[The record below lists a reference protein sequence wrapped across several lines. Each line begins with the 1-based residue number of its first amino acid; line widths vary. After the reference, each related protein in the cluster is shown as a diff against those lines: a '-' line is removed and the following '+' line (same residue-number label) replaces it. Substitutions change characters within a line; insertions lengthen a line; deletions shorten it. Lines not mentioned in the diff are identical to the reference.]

1 MTPRQHTP
9 TRSSLRTTVNP
20 RLTDALVDRLV
31 DMWVA
36 VTHAGGAVGFVG
48 RVTHDEVATGVAGFW
63 DRVIDGVVDLVIAED
78 DAQVVGFGFLVPA
91 EDPAVTGHR
100 AEVQKLMRDPQA
112 AGRGVGATV
121 LAALEDRA
129 VQRDVSL
136 VTLTVRGGTGREAY
150 YARHGYRQVASLPDW
165 VRIEGRPTDLL
176 VMAKSVGTGP
186 PDAVP
191 PAERTAPKEE
201 TPTVPRP
208 DDLRLEVKRLDTDL
222 PLPAYARPGDAGLDL
237 FARED
242 KVLPPGTRCLM
253 PTGLAVAIPD
263 GWVGLVHPRSG
274 LAVRQGLSIVNS
286 PGTIDAGYRGELMVP
301 LINLDPSVTIRLA
314 RGERIAQL
322 LLQRVG
328 HAQLVEVDE
337 LPDGVRGGDGFG
349 STGR

>member
-1 MTPRQHTP
+1 MPSRQTTPS
-9 TRSSLRTTVNP
+9 RSSLRTTVNP

-31 DMWVA
+31 DIWVD
-36 VTHAGGAVGFVG
+36 VTHEGGAVGFVG
-48 RVTHDEVATGVAGFW
+48 RVSRDEVATGVAGFW
-63 DRVIDGVVDLVIAED
+63 DRVIDGAVDLVVVED
-78 DAQVVGFGFLVPA
+78 DQQVVGFGFLVPA
-91 EDPAVTGHR
+91 EDPAVTSHR
-100 AEVQKLMRDPQA
+100 AEVQKLMRDPRVS
-112 AGRGVGATV
+112 GRGIGAVV
-121 LAALEDRA
+121 LEALEDRA
-129 VQRDVSL
+129 VERGVSL
-136 VTLTVRGGTGREAY
+136 VTLTVRGGTGREAFY
-150 YARHGYRQVASLPDW
+150 VDRGYRQVATLPDW
-165 VRIEGRPTDLL
+165 VRIDGRSTDLL
-176 VMAKSVGTGP
+176 VMAKPVGAGSPSAGP
-186 PDAVP
+186 DDPGTP
-191 PAERTAPKEE
+191 LEEE
-201 TPTVPRP
+201 TATVPRP
-208 DDLRLEVKRLDTDL
+208 DDLRLQVTRLDPDL

-286 PGTIDAGYRGELMVP
+286 PGTIDAGYRGQLMVP